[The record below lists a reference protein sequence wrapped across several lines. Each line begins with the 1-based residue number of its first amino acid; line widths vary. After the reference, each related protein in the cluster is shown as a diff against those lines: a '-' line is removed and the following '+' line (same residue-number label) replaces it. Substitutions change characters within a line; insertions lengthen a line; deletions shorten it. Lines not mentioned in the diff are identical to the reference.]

1 MPKLEH
7 INLVV
12 EEIDPTLKLLSS
24 AFPEWRLRGEG
35 NDEWYGMPRRWVH
48 FGDDETYVTL
58 NDFGEG
64 KQRDLKSSQ
73 PGLAHV
79 GFEVASVDLIVSR
92 LEKAGFEPRVWGS
105 DHPHRRNVYYL
116 DGAGLEFEF
125 IEYFSEKP
133 EERNLYV

>member
-12 EEIDPTLKLLSS
+12 AEIDPTLTLLGA

-35 NDEWYGMPRRWVH
+35 RDEWYGMPRRWVH
-48 FGDDETYVTL
+48 FGDDDTYVTL
-58 NDFGEG
+58 NDFGKG
-64 KQRDLKSSQ
+64 AQRDLKGAA
-73 PGLAHV
+73 PGLAHI
-79 GFEVASVDLIVSR
+79 GFEVASVDLIIAR
-92 LEKAGFEPRVWGS
+92 LKTAGFEPSHSGTP
-105 DHPHRRNVYYL
+105 HPHRRNVYYI

-125 IEYFSEKP
+125 TEYLSDAP